1 MKYDVKN
8 DFHLA
13 YQFFPLL
20 LVLLI
25 YYYILEMLLVSLK
38 YLPQATNPEA
48 YIRTHIYI
56 CGYCCPF

>member
-25 YYYILEMLLVSLK
+25 YYYILEMLLVSLI

-48 YIRTHIYI
+48 HIRTHIYI